1 LQPAGGVLSGKKRK
15 KHNSG
20 VDPIKGGFMRAPK
33 RGDNEPLT
41 QMEQDAEKYGRK
53 LAKKEAKKAGSQAYL
68 PKKNVRKHR

>member
-1 LQPAGGVLSGKKRK
+1 VLSGKKRK

-41 QMEQDAEKYGRK
+41 EMEQKAEKCGRK
-53 LAKKEAKKAGSQAYL
+53 LAKKEAKKGNSQSHV